1 MSDKTKEKILQT
13 TLQIISTEG
22 VKGITIRKIA
32 KISGVNVA
40 AINYHFKSKE
50 NLINKTL
57 KLFGKKMET
66 TFTELD
72 TLPLSPKEKLKH
84 FLLSFSDSQIKY
96 PGFMRSQIE
105 RISHGDDMTPK
116 AVENM
121 KLGRKVLLKLIKAIT
136 KEESEEKL
144 SMILFQLMSGIMLP
158 ILYGKYMEEI
168 YEFNF
173 LDGKTR
179 ERFITLAIEKF
190 CR

>member
-22 VKGITIRKIA
+22 TKGITIRKIA

-40 AINYHFKSKE
+40 SINYHFKSKE
-50 NLINKTL
+50 NLITESL

-66 TFTELD
+66 IITELD
-72 TLPLSPKEKLKH
+72 TFPLSPKEKLKH

-96 PGFMRSQIE
+96 PGFIQSQIE
-105 RISHGDDMTPK
+105 RISHGKEMTPK

-121 KLGRKVLLKLIKAIT
+121 KLGIKILLKLLKAIT

-144 SMILFQLMSGIMLP
+144 SMILFQLMSGIIFP
-158 ILYGKYMEEI
+158 ILYGKYVEEI
-168 YEFNF
+168 YGFNF
-173 LDGKTR
+173 SDRKTR

>member
-22 VKGITIRKIA
+22 IKGITIRKIA

-40 AINYHFKSKE
+40 SINYHFKSKE
-50 NLINKTL
+50 NLITESL

-66 TFTELD
+66 IITELD

-96 PGFMRSQIE
+96 PGFMQSQIE
-105 RISHGDDMTPK
+105 RISHGKEMTPK
-116 AVENM
+116 AVENT
-121 KLGRKVLLKLIKAIT
+121 KLGRKILLKLLKAIT

-144 SMILFQLMSGIMLP
+144 SMILFQLMSGIIFP
-158 ILYGKYMEEI
+158 IFYGKYVEEI
-168 YEFNF
+168 YGFDF

-179 ERFITLAIEKF
+179 ERFIMLAIEKF

>member
-32 KISGVNVA
+32 KISGVNIA

-50 NLINKTL
+50 NLINNTL

-66 TFTELD
+66 TFAELD

-158 ILYGKYMEEI
+158 ILYGKYVEEI

-173 LDGKTR
+173 SDGETR
-179 ERFITLAIEKF
+179 ERFIMLAIEKF

>member
-1 MSDKTKEKILQT
+1 MPDKTKEKILQT

-22 VKGITIRKIA
+22 VKGINIRKIA
-32 KISGVNVA
+32 KISGVNIA

-50 NLINKTL
+50 NLINDTL
-57 KLFGKKMET
+57 KIFGKKMET
-66 TFTELD
+66 TFAELD

-173 LDGKTR
+173 LDDKTR
-179 ERFITLAIEKF
+179 ERFIMLAIEKF

>member
-22 VKGITIRKIA
+22 IKGITIRKIA

-40 AINYHFKSKE
+40 SINYHFKSKE
-50 NLINKTL
+50 NLITESL

-66 TFTELD
+66 IITELD

-96 PGFMRSQIE
+96 PGFMQSQIE
-105 RISHGDDMTPK
+105 RISHGKEMTPK
-116 AVENM
+116 AVENT
-121 KLGRKVLLKLIKAIT
+121 KLGRKILLKLLKAIT

-144 SMILFQLMSGIMLP
+144 SMILFQLMSGIIFP
-158 ILYGKYMEEI
+158 IFYGKYVEEI

-173 LDGKTR
+173 SDPKTR
-179 ERFITLAIEKF
+179 ERYITLAIEKF

>member
-13 TLQIISTEG
+13 NLQIISTEG
-22 VKGITIRKIA
+22 IKGITIRKIA

-40 AINYHFKSKE
+40 SINYHFKSKE
-50 NLINKTL
+50 NLITESL

-66 TFTELD
+66 IITELD
-72 TLPLSPKEKLKH
+72 TLPLSPKKKLKH

-105 RISHGDDMTPK
+105 RISHGKGMTPK

-121 KLGRKVLLKLIKAIT
+121 KLGRKILLKLLKAIT

-144 SMILFQLMSGIMLP
+144 SMILFQLMSGIILP
-158 ILYGKYMEEI
+158 ILYGKYVEEI
-168 YEFNF
+168 YGFDFSDRN
-173 LDGKTR
+173 TR

-190 CR
+190 CK

>member
-84 FLLSFSDSQIKY
+84 FLLNFLDSQIKY
-96 PGFMRSQIE
+96 PGFLRSQIE

-121 KLGRKVLLKLIKAIT
+121 KSGRKVLLKLIKAIT

-144 SMILFQLMSGIMLP
+144 SMILFQLMSGIMFP
-158 ILYGKYMEEI
+158 ILYGKYVEEI
-168 YEFNF
+168 YGFNF
-173 LDGKTR
+173 LDDKTR
-179 ERFITLAIEKF
+179 ERFITLAIEKY

>member
-1 MSDKTKEKILQT
+1 MPDKTKEKILQT

-50 NLINKTL
+50 NLINETL

-84 FLLSFSDSQIKY
+84 FLLNFSDSQIKY

-105 RISHGDDMTPK
+105 RISHGEDMTPK
-116 AVENM
+116 ALENM

-144 SMILFQLMSGIMLP
+144 SMILFQLMSGIILP

-173 LDGKTR
+173 LNGKTR
-179 ERFITLAIEKF
+179 EQFITLAIEKF

>member
-13 TLQIISTEG
+13 TLKIISTEG

-84 FLLSFSDSQIKY
+84 FLISFSDSQIRY
-96 PGFMRSQIE
+96 PGFMQSQIE
-105 RISHGDDMTPK
+105 RISHGKEMTPK

-121 KLGRKVLLKLIKAIT
+121 KSGRKVLLKLLKAIT

-144 SMILFQLMSGIMLP
+144 SMILFQLMSGIMFP
-158 ILYGKYMEEI
+158 IFYGKYVEEI
-168 YEFNF
+168 YGFNF
-173 LDGKTR
+173 LDDKTR
-179 ERFITLAIEKF
+179 ERFIMLAIEKF

>member
-22 VKGITIRKIA
+22 IKGITIRKIA

-40 AINYHFKSKE
+40 SINYHFKSKE
-50 NLINKTL
+50 NLITESL

-66 TFTELD
+66 IITELD

-96 PGFMRSQIE
+96 PGFMQSQIE
-105 RISHGDDMTPK
+105 RISHGKEMTPK
-116 AVENM
+116 AVENT
-121 KLGRKVLLKLIKAIT
+121 KLGRKILLKLLKAIT

-144 SMILFQLMSGIMLP
+144 SIILFQLMSGIIFP
-158 ILYGKYMEEI
+158 IFYGKYVEEI
-168 YEFNF
+168 YGFDF

-179 ERFITLAIEKF
+179 ERFIMLAIEKF

>member
-22 VKGITIRKIA
+22 IKGITIRKIA

-50 NLINKTL
+50 NLLIESL
-57 KLFGKKMET
+57 KLFGQKMKI

-84 FLLSFSDSQIKY
+84 FLLNFLDSQIKY

-116 AVENM
+116 AVENV
-121 KLGRKVLLKLIKAIT
+121 KLGRKVLLKLLKAIT

-144 SMILFQLMSGIMLP
+144 SMILFQLMSGIMFP
-158 ILYGKYMEEI
+158 ILYGKYVEEI

-173 LDGKTR
+173 SDSNTR
-179 ERFITLAIEKF
+179 ERFINLAIEKF

>member
-13 TLQIISTEG
+13 TLQIISKEG
-22 VKGITIRKIA
+22 IKGITIRKIA
-32 KISGVNVA
+32 KISGVNVSS
-40 AINYHFKSKE
+40 INYHFKSKE
-50 NLINKTL
+50 NLITESL

-66 TFTELD
+66 IITELD

-121 KLGRKVLLKLIKAIT
+121 KLGRKVLLKLLKAIT

-144 SMILFQLMSGIMLP
+144 SMILFQLMSGIIFP
-158 ILYGKYMEEI
+158 ILYGKYVEEI

-173 LDGKTR
+173 SDRKTR

-190 CR
+190 CK

>member
-50 NLINKTL
+50 NLITESL

-84 FLLSFSDSQIKY
+84 FLLSFLDSQIKY

-121 KLGRKVLLKLIKAIT
+121 KSGRKVLLKLIKVIT

-144 SMILFQLMSGIMLP
+144 SMILFQLMSGIMFP
-158 ILYGKYMEEI
+158 ILYGKYVEEI
-168 YEFNF
+168 YGFNF
-173 LDGKTR
+173 SDSKTR
-179 ERFITLAIEKF
+179 ERFIMLAIEKF

>member
-84 FLLSFSDSQIKY
+84 FLLSFLDSQIKY

-121 KLGRKVLLKLIKAIT
+121 KSGRKVLLKLIKAIT

-144 SMILFQLMSGIMLP
+144 SMILFQLMSGIMFP
-158 ILYGKYMEEI
+158 ILYGKYVEEI
-168 YEFNF
+168 YGFNF
-173 LDGKTR
+173 SDSKTR
-179 ERFITLAIEKF
+179 ERFIMLAIEKF